1 MHQKE
6 FVAKDGQTYTLKLDA
21 TGEEILISK
30 GAEQLGIIDLKRVV
44 NPRGSNYYL
53 ITVLDLEKCKR
64 IGLGEASLRYQ
75 QEVFRLPLTSNGD
88 IGEGRRSGKG
98 QMTREGIVF
107 IQKMRARGVI
117 EAEDFHNAFNEDE

>member
-6 FVAKDGQTYTLKLDA
+6 FVAKDGLTYTIKLDA
-21 TGEEILISK
+21 TGEEISVLKGTELI
-30 GAEQLGIIDLKRVV
+30 GVIDLKRVI

-64 IGLGEASLRYQ
+64 IGLGEASLRYH
-75 QEVFRLPLTSNGD
+75 QEVFRLPLTANGD
-88 IGEGRRSGKG
+88 IGEGRRSSKG

-107 IQKMRARGVI
+107 IQKMRAKEVI
-117 EAEDFHNAFNEDE
+117 EAEDFHNAFSEDE

>member
-6 FVAKDGQTYTLKLDA
+6 FVAKDGQTYTIKLDA
-21 TGEEILISK
+21 TGEEILILK
-30 GAEQLGIIDLKRVV
+30 DVEPLGVIDLKRVV

-88 IGEGRRSGKG
+88 IGEGRRSSKG

-107 IQKMRARGVI
+107 IQKMRAKGVI
-117 EAEDFHNAFNEDE
+117 EAEDFHNAFSEDE

>member
-6 FVAKDGQTYTLKLDA
+6 FVAKDGITYTIKLDA
-21 TGEEILISK
+21 TGEEISVLKGTELI
-30 GAEQLGIIDLKRVV
+30 GVIDLKRVI

-64 IGLGEASLRYQ
+64 IGLGEASLRYHR
-75 QEVFRLPLTSNGD
+75 EIFRLPLTANGD
-88 IGEGRRSGKG
+88 IGEGRRSSKG

-107 IQKMRARGVI
+107 IQKMRAKEVI
-117 EAEDFHNAFNEDE
+117 EAEDFHNAFSEDE

>member
-6 FVAKDGQTYTLKLDA
+6 FVAKDGITYTIKLDA
-21 TGEEILISK
+21 TGEEISVLKGTELI
-30 GAEQLGIIDLKRVV
+30 GVIDLKRVI

-64 IGLGEASLRYQ
+64 IGLGEASLRYHR
-75 QEVFRLPLTSNGD
+75 EIFRLPLTANGD
-88 IGEGRRSGKG
+88 IGEGRQSSKG

-107 IQKMRARGVI
+107 IQKMRAKEVI
-117 EAEDFHNAFNEDE
+117 EAEDFHNAFSEDE